1 MRFFS
6 NSSLSGVY
14 FLFKNPLQ
22 HFFFTLKQL
31 FLNMYINIY
40 LTLTA
45 VVALLL
51 TSCKQQA
58 KSTIEPIA
66 IEVAT
71 VEARSLPYT
80 KSFIAPIGANYSATV
95 QPRISGFLIASSFK
109 NGMPV
114 QKGELIFTLEDAPQ
128 RANRLAAEATLSS
141 AKAKAVEAKRNYE
154 RAIPLIR
161 INAISQTQFDQYT
174 AENLSAIA
182 SVKSAEQSL
191 RNAQLDESYTRIYA
205 PISGI
210 ISSSAATAGDYIGPG
225 TQFSQLTTI
234 QNIDT
239 VSVDLAIP
247 MSEYL
252 TISER
257 KSFSYDNASLL
268 SNIRLRIA
276 DGSEYPEEGFYQ
288 YTRQSIASEM
298 GTIVLVIGFK
308 NSDYA
313 LKAGQF
319 ARITASLGAD
329 KERIVI
335 PQRAVSQIQN
345 ISSVWVIRPD
355 STAEYREVK
364 LGNKAEEWWIVES
377 GLDKGEMVATTGLQK
392 LRNGEKISI
401 STK

>member
-1 MRFFS
+1 
-6 NSSLSGVY
+6 
-14 FLFKNPLQ
+14 
-22 HFFFTLKQL
+22 
-31 FLNMYINIY
+31 MYINIY
-40 LTLTA
+40 LTLIATL
-45 VVALLL
+45 ALLF
-51 TSCKQQA
+51 TSCKQHA
-58 KSTIEPIA
+58 KSALEPISV
-66 IEVAT
+66 EVAT
-71 VEARSLPYT
+71 VETKSLPYT
-80 KSFIAPIGANYSATV
+80 KTFIAPIGASYSATV
-95 QPRISGFLIASSFK
+95 QPRISGFLVASSFQ

-114 QKGELIFTLEDAPQ
+114 QKGDLIFRLDDSPQ
-128 RANRLAAEATLSS
+128 RANRLAAEAALSS

-154 RAIPLIR
+154 RAIPLAR

-182 SVKSAEQSL
+182 SVKSAEQNL

-210 ISSSAATAGDYIGPG
+210 ISASAATAGDYIGPG

-268 SNIRLRIA
+268 SNIRLRLA
-276 DGSEYPEEGFYQ
+276 DGSEYPEAGFYK

-298 GTIVLVIGFK
+298 GTIVLVVGFR
-308 NSDYA
+308 NADYA

-329 KERIVI
+329 KEQVVI

-355 STAEYREVK
+355 STAEYREVR
-364 LGNKAEEWWIVES
+364 LGKKVDEWWVVEK
-377 GLDKGEMVATTGLQK
+377 GLNKGEKVATTGLQK
-392 LRNGEKISI
+392 LRNGDKVYL
-401 STK
+401 STN